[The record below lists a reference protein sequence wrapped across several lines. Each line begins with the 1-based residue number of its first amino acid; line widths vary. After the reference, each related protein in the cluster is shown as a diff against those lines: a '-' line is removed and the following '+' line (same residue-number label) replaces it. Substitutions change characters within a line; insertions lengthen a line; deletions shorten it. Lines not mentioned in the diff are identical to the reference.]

1 MSDRV
6 RRPLKPPADHQSMG
20 LRKLSHPE
28 PLNRFQINLLMRDE
42 IGRSTQGMIEDSRA
56 SRSPARRL
64 YPTAE
69 DRARLAKAPAKPEAP
84 RSPNLSQD
92 RGAVSP
98 LGGLAN

>member
-1 MSDRV
+1 V
-6 RRPLKPPADHQSMG
+6 RRPPPADHQSMG

-69 DRARLAKAPAKPEAP
+69 DRARQAKAPKQEPQAK
-84 RSPNLSQD
+84 SSLSQD

-98 LGGLAN
+98 LGGLAK